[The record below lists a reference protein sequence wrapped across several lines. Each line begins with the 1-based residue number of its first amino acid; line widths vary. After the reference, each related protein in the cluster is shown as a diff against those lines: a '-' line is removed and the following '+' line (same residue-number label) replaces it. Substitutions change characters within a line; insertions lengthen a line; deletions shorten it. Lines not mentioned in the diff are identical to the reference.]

1 MEKDRIF
8 KTTLRLYRDNSNHQ
22 KALKC
27 LEDYNKDI
35 FKNLNNYIAEAII
48 YYSSYLKQHAQEA
61 ELKSIEQILKQ
72 NREFFKEIVAEA
84 LNDVK
89 VEKQEADI
97 PKEDIKQE
105 EISSVIDDNFMSFYI
120 DEGASN
126 QTGGFMRT

>member
-48 YYSSYLKQHAQEA
+48 YYSNYLKQQTQEA
-61 ELKSIEQILKQ
+61 ELKTIEQVLQQ

-89 VEKQEADI
+89 V
-97 PKEDIKQE
+97 IKQE
-105 EISSVIDDNFMSFYI
+105 VDTSKMNIEQEEDSSVIDNNFMSFYM
-120 DEGASN
+120 DEEE
-126 QTGGFMRT
+126 

>member
-1 MEKDRIF
+1 MEKERVF
-8 KTTLRLYRDNSNHQ
+8 KTTLRLYRDNGTHQ

-48 YYSSYLKQHAQEA
+48 YYSNYLKQQAQEV

-84 LNDVK
+84 LNNVAVIK
-89 VEKQEADI
+89 READTA
-97 PKEDIKQE
+97 KENIE
-105 EISSVIDDNFMSFYI
+105 EEGSSVIDDNFMSFYM
-120 DEGASN
+120 DEEE
-126 QTGGFMRT
+126 

>member
-27 LEDYNKDI
+27 LENYNKDI

-48 YYSSYLKQHAQEA
+48 YYSNYLKQQTQEA

-84 LNDVK
+84 LNDVEVIK
-89 VEKQEADI
+89 RDTDITKEKNA
-97 PKEDIKQE
+97 QE
-105 EISSVIDDNFMSFYI
+105 ESSSVIDNNFMSFYM
-120 DEGASN
+120 DEEE
-126 QTGGFMRT
+126 